1 MASEGVDELLELQV
15 GSIAGGGGC
24 VGRAPDGRVVFVRHS
39 LPGERVRARITST
52 TSSYLRADAVEVLSA
67 SPDRV
72 ESPCRHAG
80 PGRCGGCDFQHVEL
94 GAQRRLKSAR
104 IAELLGQ
111 IAGIEREVV
120 VEPVEGDED
129 GLGWRTRV
137 RLAVDRN
144 GQAGFRRHRSHRV
157 ERVEACPV
165 ATREVDATGA
175 LRARWP
181 GTAEL
186 EVMTGAATAG
196 AAAGAGAAA
205 VVSVAPRGPGQLRL
219 PTVDAG
225 LVVKGKVRRDPGAV
239 HMEAG
244 GRTYRVSAGVFWQ
257 AHRGA
262 AETLTTAVLDAI
274 GDCEGAAIAD
284 LYAGAG
290 LFAVA
295 LASKVG
301 PAGTVLAVERDRRAC
316 ADARHNG
323 AGLPHLVIDE
333 AEVTPELVAA
343 GIGRPSVVVLDPA
356 REGAGVVLMR
366 ALASLAPTLRR
377 VVYVSCDAASF
388 SRDARVLLDE
398 QWTLT
403 SLRAFD
409 IFPMTEHVE
418 LVGNFEAPS

>member
-1 MASEGVDELLELQV
+1 MASEGGDELLELQV

-24 VGRAPDGRVVFVRHS
+24 VGRAPDGKVVFVRHS
-39 LPGERVRARITST
+39 LPGERVRARITAAT
-52 TSSYLRADAVEVLSA
+52 TSYLRADAVEVLDA

-72 ESPCRHAG
+72 EPPCRHAG

-94 GAQRRLKSAR
+94 GAQRRLKAAR

-111 IAGIEREVV
+111 IGRVELEVV
-120 VEPVEGDED
+120 VEPVEGDDD

-144 GQAGFRRHRSHRV
+144 GQVGFRRHRSHRV
-157 ERVEACPV
+157 ERVDACPI
-165 ATREVDATGA
+165 ATPDVDATGA

-181 GTAEL
+181 GAAEL
-186 EVMTGAATAG
+186 EVVTGAVPCPGGPAPAPS
-196 AAAGAGAAA
+196 A
-205 VVSVAPRGPGQLRL
+205 VVSVMPRGPGQLRP
-219 PTVDAG
+219 PTVDVG

-239 HMEAG
+239 HMEANG
-244 GRTYRVSAGVFWQ
+244 HAYRVTAGVFWQ

-262 AETLTTAVLDAI
+262 AETLATAVLDAI
-274 GDCEGAAIAD
+274 GDCQGETIAD

-295 LASKVG
+295 LAHRVG

-323 AGLPHLVIDE
+323 AGLLQLEVDE
-333 AEVTPELVAA
+333 AEISPELVAT
-343 GIGRPSVVVLDPA
+343 GIGRPSLVVLDPA
-356 REGAGVVLMR
+356 REGAGIPVMR
-366 ALASLAPTLRR
+366 ALAGLAPTLRR

-398 QWTLT
+398 RWTLT

-418 LVGNFEAPS
+418 LVGSFEPPA

>member
-1 MASEGVDELLELQV
+1 
-15 GSIAGGGGC
+15 
-24 VGRAPDGRVVFVRHS
+24 
-39 LPGERVRARITST
+39 
-52 TSSYLRADAVEVLSA
+52 VEVLSA

-72 ESPCRHAG
+72 EPPCPHAG

-94 GAQRRLKSAR
+94 SAQRKLKAAR

-111 IAGIEREVV
+111 IAGFEREVV
-120 VEPVEGDED
+120 VEAVEGDEE

-137 RLAVDRN
+137 RLAVDRD
-144 GQAGFRRHRSHRV
+144 GQVGFRRHRTHRV
-157 ERVEACPV
+157 QRVDACPV
-165 ATREVDATGA
+165 AGPEVGATAVFRTCWRGA
-175 LRARWP
+175 
-181 GTAEL
+181 AEL
-186 EVMTGAATAG
+186 EVITGTVSNE
-196 AAAGAGAAA
+196 A
-205 VVSVAPRGPGQLRL
+205 VVSVALRRHGRGAPPL
-219 PTVDAG
+219 PNIDTG
-225 LVVKGKVRRDPGAV
+225 LVLKGKVRRNPGAV

-262 AETLTTAVLDAI
+262 ADALLTAVLDAS
-274 GDCEGAAIAD
+274 GDCDAATIAD

-295 LASKVG
+295 LAHKVG
-301 PAGTVLAVERDRRAC
+301 PEGTVLAVERDRRAC

-323 AGLPHLVIDE
+323 NGLAQLVVDV
-333 AEVTPELVAA
+333 AEVTPELVAT

-356 REGAGVVLMR
+356 REGAGVSVMH
-366 ALASLAPTLRR
+366 ALAGLAPTLRR

-388 SRDARVLLDE
+388 SRDARALLDE
-398 QWTLT
+398 QWTLA

-418 LVGNFEAPS
+418 LVGSFEPPP

>member
-1 MASEGVDELLELQV
+1 MATGGGEELLELEV
-15 GSIAGGGGC
+15 GDLAGGGGC
-24 VGRAPDGRVVFVRHS
+24 VGRAPDGKVAFVRHS
-39 LPGERVRARITST
+39 LPGERVRARVMAE
-52 TSSYLRADAVEVLSA
+52 TSSYLRADAVEVLNA

-72 ESPCRHAG
+72 APPCPHAG
-80 PGRCGGCDFQHVEL
+80 AGRCGGCDFQHVAL
-94 GAQRRLKSAR
+94 GAQRRLKGGR

-111 IAGIEREVV
+111 IAGIEREVT
-120 VEPVEGDED
+120 VEAVEGDHD
-129 GLGWRTRV
+129 GLAWRTRV

-165 ATREVDATGA
+165 ATPEVGATGA
-175 LRARWP
+175 LRAGWP
-181 GTAEL
+181 GAG
-186 EVMTGAATAG
+186 EVEVVTGTVRG
-196 AAAGAGAAA
+196 EA
-205 VVSVAPRGPGQLRL
+205 VVSVTPSGRGGPAW
-219 PTVDAG
+219 PEVEAG
-225 LVVKGKVRRDPGAV
+225 LVVRGKVRRDPGAV

-262 AETLTTAVLDAI
+262 AEALLSAVLAAV
-274 GDCEGAAIAD
+274 GDCEGARIAD

-295 LASKVG
+295 LAHAVGSK
-301 PAGTVLAVERDRRAC
+301 GTVLAVERDRRAC

-323 AGLPHLVIDE
+323 AGLPHFVVDE
-333 AEVTPELVAA
+333 AEVTPDLVAT

-356 REGAGVVLMR
+356 RQGAGVAVMR
-366 ALASLAPTLRR
+366 ALSGLAPALRR

-398 QWTLT
+398 GWAID

-418 LVGNFEAPS
+418 LVAGFERAA

>member
-1 MASEGVDELLELQV
+1 MASEGGDELLELQV
-15 GSIAGGGGC
+15 GAIAGGGGC
-24 VGRAPDGRVVFVRHS
+24 VGRAPDGKVVFVRHS
-39 LPGERVRARITST
+39 LPGERVRARITAA

-67 SPDRV
+67 SPERV
-72 ESPCRHAG
+72 EPPCPHAG

-94 GAQRRLKSAR
+94 GAQRRLKAAR

-111 IAGIEREVV
+111 IAGIERQVE

-129 GLGWRTRV
+129 GLAWRTRV

-157 ERVEACPV
+157 EHVDACPI
-165 ATREVDATGA
+165 ATPEVGATGV

-186 EVMTGAATAG
+186 EVVTGTASV
-196 AAAGAGAAA
+196 GAGAANATA
-205 VVSVAPRGPGQLRL
+205 VVSVAPRGSGQLRL

-225 LVVKGKVRRDPGAV
+225 LVVRGKVRRDPGAV

-262 AETLTTAVLDAI
+262 AERLLTAVLDAV
-274 GDCEGAAIAD
+274 GDCEGAIIAD

-295 LASKVG
+295 LASRVG
-301 PAGTVLAVERDRRAC
+301 LTGTVLAVERDRRAC
-316 ADARHNG
+316 ADARHNS
-323 AGLPHLVIDE
+323 AGLPELVVEE
-333 AEVTPELVAA
+333 AEITPDLVAA
-343 GIGRPSVVVLDPA
+343 GIGRPSVLVLDPA
-356 REGAGVVLMR
+356 REGAGIEVTR
-366 ALASLAPTLRR
+366 SIAGLAPTLRR

-388 SRDARVLLDE
+388 SRDARVLFDE
-398 QWTLT
+398 RWTLT

-418 LVGNFEAPS
+418 LVGTFESPS

>member
-1 MASEGVDELLELQV
+1 MASEGGDELLELQV
-15 GSIAGGGGC
+15 GAIAGGGGC
-24 VGRAPDGRVVFVRHS
+24 VGRAPDGKVVFVRHS
-39 LPGERVRARITST
+39 LPGERVRARITAA

-67 SPDRV
+67 SPERV
-72 ESPCRHAG
+72 EPPCPHAG

-94 GAQRRLKSAR
+94 GAQRRLKAAR

-111 IAGIEREVV
+111 IAGIERQVE

-129 GLGWRTRV
+129 GLAWRTRV

-157 ERVEACPV
+157 EHVDACPI
-165 ATREVDATGA
+165 ATPEVGATGV

-186 EVMTGAATAG
+186 EVVTGTASV
-196 AAAGAGAAA
+196 GAGAANATA
-205 VVSVAPRGPGQLRL
+205 VVSVAPRGPAQLRL

-225 LVVKGKVRRDPGAV
+225 LVVRGKVRRDPGAV

-262 AETLTTAVLDAI
+262 AERLLTAVLDAV
-274 GDCEGAAIAD
+274 GDCEGAIIAD

-295 LASKVG
+295 LASRVG
-301 PAGTVLAVERDRRAC
+301 LTGTVLAVERDRRAC
-316 ADARHNG
+316 ADARHNS
-323 AGLPHLVIDE
+323 AGLPELVVEE
-333 AEVTPELVAA
+333 AEITPDLVAA
-343 GIGRPSVVVLDPA
+343 GIGRPSVLVLDPA
-356 REGAGVVLMR
+356 REGAGIEVTR
-366 ALASLAPTLRR
+366 SIAGLAPTLRR

-388 SRDARVLLDE
+388 SRDARVLFDE
-398 QWTLT
+398 RWTLT

-418 LVGNFEAPS
+418 LVGTFESPS